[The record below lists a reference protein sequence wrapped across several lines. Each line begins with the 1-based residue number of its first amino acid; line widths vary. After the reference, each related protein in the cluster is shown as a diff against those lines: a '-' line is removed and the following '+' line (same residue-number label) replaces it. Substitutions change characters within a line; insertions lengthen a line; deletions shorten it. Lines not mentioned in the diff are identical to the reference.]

1 MYFDHTPNQG
11 KDLAIDAGGRR
22 FLRIPLRT
30 HFVKIGEDYARLAA
44 RYAAPRVAP
53 GDVLCIS
60 EKIIALCQRRVVYR
74 DQIHPGFWA
83 RLLCRFVHRTPA
95 GPGAGT
101 PHKMQLVIMECG
113 LPRVLLAA
121 LCSALTRPF
130 GWHGVFYRL
139 CGHEVGSIDGLIDY
153 DISFAEYYHYAILA
167 PEDCRQVCD
176 QLEEQLGIP
185 CAIVDACDRNVE
197 VLGTSHD
204 MPYPIRQLKEML
216 RDNPAGQGSQQTPLI
231 VVRPA

>member
-22 FLRIPLRT
+22 FLRIPMRT

-101 PHKMQLVIMECG
+101 PHKM
-113 LPRVLLAA
+113 
-121 LCSALTRPF
+121 
-130 GWHGVFYRL
+130 
-139 CGHEVGSIDGLIDY
+139 
-153 DISFAEYYHYAILA
+153 
-167 PEDCRQVCD
+167 
-176 QLEEQLGIP
+176 
-185 CAIVDACDRNVE
+185 
-197 VLGTSHD
+197 
-204 MPYPIRQLKEML
+204 
-216 RDNPAGQGSQQTPLI
+216 
-231 VVRPA
+231 

>member
-1 MYFDHTPNQG
+1 MPFRPPDTG
-11 KDLAIDAGGRR
+11 RAGRR
-22 FLRIPLRT
+22 
-30 HFVKIGEDYARLAA
+30 D
-44 RYAAPRVAP
+44 
-53 GDVLCIS
+53 
-60 EKIIALCQRRVVYR
+60 ALCR
-74 DQIHPGFWA
+74 
-83 RLLCRFVHRTPA
+83 
-95 GPGAGT
+95 
-101 PHKMQLVIMECG
+101 
-113 LPRVLLAA
+113 
-121 LCSALTRPF
+121 ALTRPF

-176 QLEEQLGIP
+176 QLEEQLGVP

>member
-44 RYAAPRVAP
+44 RDAAPRVAP

-139 CGHEVGSIDGLIDY
+139 CGHEVGSIDGLDRLRHL
-153 DISFAEYYHYAILA
+153 FCRIL
-167 PEDCRQVCD
+167 PLCHS
-176 QLEEQLGIP
+176 G
-185 CAIVDACDRNVE
+185 
-197 VLGTSHD
+197 
-204 MPYPIRQLKEML
+204 
-216 RDNPAGQGSQQTPLI
+216 AGRL
-231 VVRPA
+231 

>member
-60 EKIIALCQRRVVYR
+60 EKIIAL
-74 DQIHPGFWA
+74 
-83 RLLCRFVHRTPA
+83 FVHRTPA

-176 QLEEQLGIP
+176 QLEEQLGVP